1 MSNMFDHRALQ
12 RQVAVT
18 EHLEPFRVTSDGYLT
33 GGPDGDERLILRA
46 VLNSEAAKRDA
57 RGITPQE
64 GVALV
69 ERICQM
75 PDIEHIALRLQQQNA
90 ILRRE
95 MQALMDHLKTKTMP
109 PDRAIAKAAQTLR
122 DTA

>member
-1 MSNMFDHRALQ
+1 MSNMFDHRALR
-12 RQVAVT
+12 RQISVT
-18 EHLEPFRVTSDGYLT
+18 EHLEPFCVTSDGYLT

-46 VLNSEAAKRDA
+46 VLNSEAAKRNA

-109 PDRAIAKAAQTLR
+109 PDRAIAKAAQALR

>member
-1 MSNMFDHRALQ
+1 MFDHRALR
-12 RQVAVT
+12 RQISVT

-46 VLNSEAAKRDA
+46 VLNSEAAKRNA

-95 MQALMDHLKTKTMP
+95 LGALMEHLQHKTMS
-109 PDRAIAKAAQTLR
+109 PDRLIAKAAQTMR
-122 DTA
+122 DTK

>member
-1 MSNMFDHRALQ
+1 M
-12 RQVAVT
+12 
-18 EHLEPFRVTSDGYLT
+18 
-33 GGPDGDERLILRA
+33 
-46 VLNSEAAKRDA
+46 LNSEAAKRDA